1 MISAKQAKEQ
11 SLASDKKI
19 ERDEVEAK
27 IKKLIKAGKSECFV
41 KENLYSETIE
51 CLEEQEFSVKKEQG
65 RTRISWG

>member
-1 MISAKQAKEQ
+1 MISAKAAKEQ

-27 IKKLIKAGKSECFV
+27 IKKAIKAGKSECFV
-41 KENLYSETIE
+41 KADLYSETVD
-51 CLEEQEFSVKKEQG
+51 CLVMQEFFVKKELG